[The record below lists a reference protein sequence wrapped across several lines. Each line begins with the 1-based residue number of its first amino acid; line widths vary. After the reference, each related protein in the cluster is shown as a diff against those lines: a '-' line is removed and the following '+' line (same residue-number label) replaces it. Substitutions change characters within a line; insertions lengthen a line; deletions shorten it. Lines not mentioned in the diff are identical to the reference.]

1 MKEVQ
6 VKIKNIQDRIASL
19 FDPALIQKKEREI
32 IELEKKS
39 TGSDFWQDN
48 QKASSA
54 MQELADL
61 QAEIK
66 EYNQIKMELQELEE
80 LRDLLLEEKHTAKE
94 EQNLGEKITALE
106 KKLDSLEFQNS
117 FNGPYDKNDAII
129 SIYSGAG
136 GVDAQDWS
144 AMLLRMYLRFCE
156 KHNFQTKLDEKTE
169 GQEAGIKSA
178 TVEISGKY
186 AYGNLR
192 SESGVHRLVR
202 LSPFNSNNLRQTSF
216 ALVEVMPVIEEIK
229 EVTIDHKDLRI
240 DVFRSSGPGGQGVNT
255 TDSAVRITYLP
266 TGLQV
271 ACQNER
277 SQLQNKESAMKLLKA
292 KLHKIYLE
300 NLEAKKDQLR
310 QKSVAVE
317 WGSQSRSYVLHPY
330 KLVKDHRTK
339 METSDAEGVLEGNL
353 DEFIQAYL
361 KNNKNKI

>member
-1 MKEVQ
+1 MKELQ
-6 VKIKNIQDRIASL
+6 LRIKNIQNKLKSF
-19 FDPALIQKKEREI
+19 FDPVEIQKKEAEI
-32 IELEKKS
+32 IQLEKKS
-39 TGSDFWQDN
+39 TGSDFWQDK
-48 QKASSA
+48 QQASKI
-54 MQELADL
+54 MQELSAA
-61 QAEIK
+61 QAETNDFK
-66 EYNQIKMELQELEE
+66 QLTLELQEIETLWEV
-80 LRDLLLEEKHTAKE
+80 LSEEKHATKE
-94 EQNLGEKITALE
+94 ERDLEKKIIALE
-106 KKLDSLEFQNS
+106 KKLTNLEFQQS
-117 FNGPYDKNDAII
+117 FSGQYDKNDAII

-178 TVEISGKY
+178 TLEIYGKY

-216 ALVEVMPVIEEIK
+216 ALVEIMPVIEEIK
-229 EVTIDHKDLRI
+229 EVVIDPKDLRI

-300 NLEAKKDQLR
+300 NLEAEKDHLR

-317 WGSQSRSYVLHPY
+317 WGSQSRSYILHPY

-339 METSDAEGVLEGNL
+339 WETSNAEGVLDGNL

-361 KNNKNKI
+361 KDNKK

>member
-1 MKEVQ
+1 MKESQ
-6 VKIKNIQDRIASL
+6 IKIKNIQNRISSL
-19 FDPALIQKKEREI
+19 FDPIEIQKKEAEI
-32 IELEKKS
+32 IRLEKKS
-39 TGSDFWQDN
+39 TDSSFWQDN
-48 QKASSA
+48 QKASKA
-54 MQELADL
+54 MQDLADL
-61 QAEIK
+61 QTEVNDF
-66 EYNQIKMELQELEE
+66 NQLKIALGETEE
-80 LRDLLLEEKHTAKE
+80 FWEVLSLEKHSVKE
-94 EQNLGEKITALE
+94 EQELDKKILALE
-106 KKLDSLEFQNS
+106 KKLVKWEIQKS
-117 FNGPYDKNDAII
+117 FSGQYDKNDAIV

-156 KHNFQTKLDEKTE
+156 KHNFKTKLSEKTE

-178 TVEISGKY
+178 TLEICGKY
-186 AYGNLR
+186 AFGNLR

-202 LSPFNSNNLRQTSF
+202 LSPFNSDNLRQTSF
-216 ALVEVMPVIEEIK
+216 ALVEVMPVVEEIK
-229 EVTIDHKDLRI
+229 EVVIDPKDLRI

-277 SQLQNKESAMKLLKA
+277 SQIQNKESAMKLLKA

-300 NLEAKKDQLR
+300 NLEEKKDQLR

-339 METSDAEGVLEGNL
+339 LETSNAEGVLDGNL

-361 KNNKNKI
+361 KNN

>member
-1 MKEVQ
+1 MKEFQ
-6 VKIKNIQDRIASL
+6 IKINDIQDKIAAL
-19 FDPALIQKKEREI
+19 FGSDKMQEKEAEVVR
-32 IELEKKS
+32 LEKNS
-39 TGSDFWQDN
+39 TSSDFWQDN
-48 QKASSA
+48 KQASKI
-54 MQELADL
+54 MQELSAA
-61 QAEIK
+61 QAEINDFK
-66 EYNQIKMELQELEE
+66 QIQGE
-80 LRDLLLEEKHTAKE
+80 LRDLKELCDVLSQEKHSAKE
-94 EQNLGEKITALE
+94 EQELDKKILALK
-106 KKLDSLEFQNS
+106 KKLSGLEFQKS
-117 FNGPYDKNDAII
+117 FSGQYDKNDAII

-144 AMLLRMYLRFCE
+144 EMLLRMYLRFCE
-156 KHNFQTKLDEKTE
+156 KHNFKTKLDEKTQ

-178 TVEISGKY
+178 TLEVSGKY

-229 EVTIDHKDLRI
+229 EVVIDPKDLRI

-255 TDSAVRITYLP
+255 TDSAVRITHLP

-277 SQLQNKESAMKLLKA
+277 SQLQNKESAMKLMKA

-300 NLEAKKDQLR
+300 SLETQKDQLR

-317 WGSQSRSYVLHPY
+317 WGSQSRSYILHPY

-339 METSDAEGVLEGNL
+339 FETSDAEGVLEGNL

-361 KNNKNKI
+361 KNSQK

>member
-1 MKEVQ
+1 MKEFQ
-6 VKIKNIQDRIASL
+6 TKIKDIQARISAL
-19 FDPALIQKKEREI
+19 FNFTEIQKKEAQI
-32 IELEKKS
+32 VSLEKKS
-39 TGSDFWQDN
+39 TDSKFWQDN
-48 QKASSA
+48 QEASRV
-54 MQELADL
+54 MQGLADL
-61 QAEIK
+61 QAEINNFK
-66 EYNQIKMELQELEE
+66 QTKSESQELEALWE
-80 LRDLLLEEKHTAKE
+80 ILSQEKHSAKE
-94 EQNLGEKITALE
+94 EQELDKKILALE
-106 KKLDSLEFQNS
+106 KKLSKLEFQKS
-117 FNGPYDKNDAII
+117 FSGKYDKNDAII

-144 AMLLRMYLRFCE
+144 EMLLRMYLRFCE
-156 KHNFQTKLDEKTE
+156 KHNFKTKLDEKTA

-178 TVEISGKY
+178 TLEIYGKY

-229 EVTIDHKDLRI
+229 EVVIDSKDLRI

-255 TDSAVRITYLP
+255 TDSAVRITHLP

-300 NLEAKKDQLR
+300 NLEEKKDQLR

-317 WGSQSRSYVLHPY
+317 WGSQSRSYILHPY

-339 METSDAEGVLEGNL
+339 FETSDAEGVLEGNL

-361 KNNKNKI
+361 KNKSK

>member
-1 MKEVQ
+1 MKEAQ
-6 VKIKNIQDRIASL
+6 IKIKNIREKISSL
-19 FDPALIQKKEREI
+19 FDPSEIQKKSVEI
-32 IELEKKS
+32 ISLEKKS
-39 TGSDFWQDN
+39 TSSDFWQDN
-48 QKASSA
+48 QKASKI
-54 MQELADL
+54 MQKIYDL
-61 QAEIK
+61 QSEINDF
-66 EYNQIKMELQELEE
+66 NQINSELQEIEALWEV
-80 LRDLLLEEKHTAKE
+80 LSEEKHSSKE
-94 EQNLGEKITALE
+94 EKELEKKIVILE
-106 KKLDSLEFQNS
+106 KKLAGLDFQKS
-117 FNGPYDKNDAII
+117 FSGQYDKNDAII

-156 KHNFQTKLDEKTE
+156 KHNFKTKLIEKTA

-178 TVEISGKY
+178 ALEISGKY

-216 ALVEVMPVIEEIK
+216 ALVEVMPVIEEIE
-229 EVTIDHKDLRI
+229 EVVIDPKDLRI

-300 NLEAKKDQLR
+300 NLETQKDQLR

-339 METSDAEGVLEGNL
+339 LETSDAEGVLDGNL

-361 KNNKNKI
+361 KNKSN

>member
-1 MKEVQ
+1 MKESQ
-6 VKIKNIQDRIASL
+6 GKIKNIQDKISAL
-19 FDPALIQKKEREI
+19 FDPAEIQKKEAAIVR
-32 IELEKKS
+32 LEKKS
-39 TGSDFWQDN
+39 TAAAFWQDN
-48 QKASSA
+48 QKASKV

-61 QAEIK
+61 QAEIDDFK
-66 EYNQIKMELQELEE
+66 QIKLELQELEALWE
-80 LRDLLLEEKHTAKE
+80 ILSQEKHSVKE
-94 EQNLGEKITALE
+94 ERELDKKTLVLE
-106 KKLDSLEFQNS
+106 KKLAGWEFQKS
-117 FNGPYDKNDAII
+117 FSGQYDKNDAII

-156 KHNFQTKLDEKTE
+156 KHNFKTKLDEKTE

-178 TVEISGKY
+178 TLEIYGQY

-192 SESGVHRLVR
+192 GESGVHRLVR

-229 EVTIDHKDLRI
+229 EVVIDPKDLRV

-300 NLEAKKDQLR
+300 NLESQKDQLR

-317 WGSQSRSYVLHPY
+317 WGSQSRSYILHPY

-339 METSDAEGVLEGNL
+339 LETSDAEGVLEGNL

-361 KNNKNKI
+361 KNNQNKV

>member
-1 MKEVQ
+1 MIMKEFQ
-6 VKIKNIQDRIASL
+6 TKITDLEIRVSAL
-19 FDPALIQKKEREI
+19 FDSAEIQKKETEI
-32 IELEKKS
+32 ANLEKKS
-39 TGSDFWQDN
+39 AASTFWQDN
-48 QKASSA
+48 QKASSI

-61 QAEIK
+61 QAEIANFK
-66 EYNQIKMELQELEE
+66 QLKLELQELEE
-80 LRDLLLEEKHTAKE
+80 LCEVLSQEKHSAKE
-94 EQNLGEKITALE
+94 EQELDKKILILE
-106 KKLDSLEFQNS
+106 KKIASLEFQKS
-117 FNGPYDKNDAII
+117 FSGKYDKNDAII

-144 AMLLRMYLRFCE
+144 EMLLRMYLRFCE
-156 KHNFQTKLDEKTE
+156 KHNFKTKLDEKTA

-178 TVEISGKY
+178 TLEISGKY

-202 LSPFNSNNLRQTSF
+202 LSPFNSDNLRQTSF

-229 EVTIDHKDLRI
+229 EVVIDPKDLRI
-240 DVFRSSGPGGQGVNT
+240 DVFRASGPGGQGVNT
-255 TDSAVRITYLP
+255 TDSAVRITHLP

-300 NLEAKKDQLR
+300 NLENQKDQLR

-317 WGSQSRSYVLHPY
+317 WGSQSRSYILHPY

-339 METSDAEGVLEGNL
+339 FETSDALGVLEGNL

-361 KNNKNKI
+361 KNK

>member
-1 MKEVQ
+1 MKEFQ
-6 VKIKNIQDRIASL
+6 IRIKNLRIKAEAF
-19 FDPALIQKKEREI
+19 FDPAEMRKKTQAI
-32 IELEKKS
+32 ASLEKKS
-39 TGSDFWQDN
+39 TGPAFWQDSR
-48 QKASSA
+48 KASEV
-54 MQELADL
+54 MQELSDL
-61 QAEIK
+61 QSEINGFK
-66 EYNQIKMELQELEE
+66 QIQLELQELETLWE
-80 LRDLLLEEKHTAKE
+80 ILSEEKHSIRE
-94 EQNLGEKITALE
+94 ERDLEKRITALE
-106 KKLDSLEFQNS
+106 KKIASLEFQKS
-117 FNGPYDKNDAII
+117 FSGPYDKNDAII

-136 GVDAQDWS
+136 GVDAQDW
-144 AMLLRMYLRFCE
+144 AEMLLRMYLRFCE
-156 KHNFQTKLDEKTE
+156 KHNFKTKLMEKTD

-178 TVEISGKY
+178 TLEIYGKY

-202 LSPFNSNNLRQTSF
+202 LSPFNSDNLRQTSF

-229 EVTIDHKDLRI
+229 EVLIDPKDLRI

-255 TDSAVRITYLP
+255 TDSAVRVTYVP

-277 SQLQNKESAMKLLKA
+277 SQLQNKEAALKLLKA

-300 NLEAKKDQLR
+300 NLETQKDQLR

-339 METSDAEGVLEGNL
+339 LETSDAEGVLDGNL

-361 KNNKNKI
+361 KNNKK

>member
-1 MKEVQ
+1 MKELQ
-6 VKIKNIQDRIASL
+6 IRIKNIQDRV
-19 FDPALIQKKEREI
+19 PALFHPAEMQKKSAAI
-32 IELEKKS
+32 AQLEKKS
-39 TGSDFWQDN
+39 AGSDFWQDN
-48 QKASSA
+48 QKASGI
-54 MQELADL
+54 MRELADL
-61 QAEIK
+61 RMEIDDY
-66 EYNQIKMELQELEE
+66 ERIKSE
-80 LRDLLLEEKHTAKE
+80 LRELTEHWELLSQEKHAAKE
-94 EQNLGEKITALE
+94 ERELDKKISALE
-106 KKLDSLEFQNS
+106 KKIADFEFQKS
-117 FNGPYDKNDAII
+117 FSGKYDKNDAII

-156 KHNFQTKLDEKTE
+156 KHNFKTKLDEKTE

-178 TVEISGKY
+178 TLEIYGKY

-192 SESGVHRLVR
+192 GESGVHRLVR

-216 ALVEVMPVIEEIK
+216 ALIEVMPVIEEIK
-229 EVTIDHKDLRI
+229 EIIIDPKDLRV

-255 TDSAVRITYLP
+255 TDSAVRVTHLP

-271 ACQNER
+271 ACQSER

-300 NLEAKKDQLR
+300 NLEEKKNQLR

-339 METSDAEGVLEGNL
+339 WETSNAEGVLDGNL
-353 DEFIQAYL
+353 DEFIRAYL
-361 KNNKNKI
+361 KK

>member
-1 MKEVQ
+1 MKESQ
-6 VKIKNIQDRIASL
+6 IKIKNVQDRIKS
-19 FDPALIQKKEREI
+19 FFNPIEIQKKETTI
-32 IELEKKS
+32 INLERKS
-39 TGSDFWQDN
+39 TSPDFWQNN
-48 QKASSA
+48 QQASKL
-54 MQELADL
+54 MQELANL
-61 QAEIK
+61 QSEVNEFK
-66 EYNQIKMELQELEE
+66 QIKLELQEIETLWEV
-80 LRDLLLEEKHTAKE
+80 LSEEKHTAKE
-94 EQNLGEKITALE
+94 ERELEKKIAALE
-106 KKLDSLEFQNS
+106 KKLTGLKFQKS
-117 FNGPYDKNDAII
+117 FSGQYDKNDAIL

-178 TVEISGKY
+178 TLEVSGKY

-202 LSPFNSNNLRQTSF
+202 LSPFNANNLRQTSF

-229 EVTIDHKDLRI
+229 AVVIDPKDLRI

-300 NLEAKKDQLR
+300 NLEAEKDQLR

-317 WGSQSRSYVLHPY
+317 WGSQSRSYILHPY

-339 METSDAEGVLEGNL
+339 METSDAEGVLDGNL
-353 DEFIQAYL
+353 DEFIQTYL
-361 KNNKNKI
+361 KISQK